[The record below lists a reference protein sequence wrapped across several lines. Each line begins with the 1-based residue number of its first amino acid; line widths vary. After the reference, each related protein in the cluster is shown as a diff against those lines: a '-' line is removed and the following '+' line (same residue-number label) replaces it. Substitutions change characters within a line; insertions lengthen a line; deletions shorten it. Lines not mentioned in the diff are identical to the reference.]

1 MFTLFEC
8 ATLALL
14 GYLTSADVR
23 HSFVLVDIN
32 ESRRAKMQKFYDALP
47 RSARETS
54 ECVHNSGYRR
64 YLKHSSNLGWLP
76 HRSRSPV
83 VLVITVGPGSVGA
96 HVKGIG
102 RRHAINS

>member
-54 ECVHNSGYRR
+54 VFIIADIADT
-64 YLKHSSNLGWLP
+64 SNILQTWGGC
-76 HRSRSPV
+76 HT
-83 VLVITVGPGSVGA
+83 VLEA
-96 HVKGIG
+96 Q
-102 RRHAINS
+102 